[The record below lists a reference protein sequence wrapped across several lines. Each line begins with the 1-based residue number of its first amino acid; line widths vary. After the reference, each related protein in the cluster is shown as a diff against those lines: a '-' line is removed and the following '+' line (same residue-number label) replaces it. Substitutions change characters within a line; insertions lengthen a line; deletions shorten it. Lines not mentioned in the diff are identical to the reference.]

1 MGQKKKREGNSPAQP
16 KQLEK
21 RSWLAEKREKDPIG
35 IELGKLAAAASASGA
50 KLEEATSRAEGYS
63 RRNKEVDGAAEILLG
78 CLKEFPAGGREN
90 LVRDI
95 LSRDDAGL
103 KNLADGIRRW
113 VFYPSKYLL
122 RTRSSCSD

>member
-1 MGQKKKREGNSPAQP
+1 MLTIIYSVCSVSNLTHSPWAKKKREGNSPAQP

-35 IELGKLAAAASASGA
+35 IKLGKLAAAASASGA

-78 CLKEFPAGGREN
+78 CLKEFPAGAIWF
-90 LVRDI
+90 VTYFC
-95 LSRDDAGL
+95 
-103 KNLADGIRRW
+103 
-113 VFYPSKYLL
+113 V
-122 RTRSSCSD
+122 TTQV

>member
-1 MGQKKKREGNSPAQP
+1 M
-16 KQLEK
+16 
-21 RSWLAEKREKDPIG
+21 
-35 IELGKLAAAASASGA
+35 
-50 KLEEATSRAEGYS
+50 
-63 RRNKEVDGAAEILLG
+63 DGAAEILLG

-103 KNLADGIRRW
+103 ENLTDDIRRW

-122 RTRSSCSD
+122 RAHSSCSD